1 MEETDIQQC
10 YLRNLISD
18 LTGWNE
24 PVQKLTRAF
33 AQNEFVL
40 YSQTIRALAG
50 DADPEAHIEVFVR
63 LQEEERNLIPP
74 GTFLPLLE
82 HYNFGPKLDR
92 YVLRRVLVWKR
103 GGKGRAASILHV
115 NLCVGTLADQE
126 FPDFVGA
133 ELKTTGLT
141 GDRLCFEIPDIGAA
155 YEPEGV
161 DVVRRLKSAG
171 CLIALRLLEKDQ
183 ISFQPM
189 KDLGADVVKI
199 GGSLTRDIVR
209 DKAAAAKLRA
219 LARACRAFNIR
230 TVAQN
235 IEDTA
240 TLDMLK
246 TVGVDFAQGY
256 GIAKPEPLESLP

>member
-1 MEETDIQQC
+1 MEEKDIQQL
-10 YLRNLISD
+10 YLRSLISD

-40 YSQTIRALAG
+40 YRQPILHLAAG
-50 DADPEAHIEVFVR
+50 GSAEAHVEVFVR
-63 LQEEERNLIPP
+63 LQEEERNLTPP

-92 YVLRRVLVWKR
+92 YVMRRALVWKR
-103 GGKGRAASILHV
+103 RSAERAACVLHI
-115 NLCVGTLADQE
+115 NLCVGTLADAE
-126 FPDFVGA
+126 FPQFA
-133 ELKTTGLT
+133 SSELRATGLS
-141 GDRLCFEIPDIGAA
+141 GDTVCFEIPDIGLA

-161 DVVRRLKSAG
+161 DVVRRLKAAG
-171 CLIALRLLEKDQ
+171 CRIALRLLEKDQ

-189 KDLGADVVKI
+189 KDLAADVVKI
-199 GGSLTRDIVR
+199 GGSLTRDIVQE
-209 DKAAAAKLRA
+209 KAAAAKVRA

-235 IEDTA
+235 IEDAA

-246 TVGVDFAQGY
+246 DLGVDFAQGY
-256 GIAKPEPLESLP
+256 GIAKPVPLESSP